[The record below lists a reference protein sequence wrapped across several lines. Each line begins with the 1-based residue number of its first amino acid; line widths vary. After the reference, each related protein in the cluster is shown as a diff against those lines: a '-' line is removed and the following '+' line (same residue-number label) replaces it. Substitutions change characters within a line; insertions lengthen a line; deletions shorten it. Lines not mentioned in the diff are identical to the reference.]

1 MAIYSIPIIM
11 KFNLL
16 KRTDLPLIRLSDFL
30 VVSAALMSSS
40 DVLAEDIPDADT
52 NYFVVTEND
61 STQILFPVLDKPVM
75 TLNETSVNINSD
87 SKAYSAEIADIID
100 FSFIG
105 NSLNA
110 VTSISDGNQRIEHY
124 GNSIIIKGLATG
136 ETVSLFDLNGIAIST
151 YISKGENLMID
162 LNQVPSGVYILS
174 TKNSNYKIRK

>member
-1 MAIYSIPIIM
+1 MRNWSQCMI
-11 KFNLL
+11 
-16 KRTDLPLIRLSDFL
+16 
-30 VVSAALMSSS
+30 VSATLMSSGI
-40 DVLAEDIPDADT
+40 VLAEEIPDPDT

-61 STQILFPVLDKPVM
+61 NTQILFPVLDKPM
-75 TLNETSVNINSD
+75 ITLDETTVHIKSD

-110 VTSISDGNQRIEHY
+110 VTSISDSNKGIEHY

-136 ETVSLFDLNGIAIST
+136 ENVSLFDLKGIAIFT
-151 YISKGENLMID
+151 YTSKGENLVID
-162 LNQVPSGVYILS
+162 LNQVPTGVYILS